1 MTRVCPDP
9 IAGISYQGLETLTQ
23 VFVMRTLTST
33 IVLTLLAIPLSVG
46 SQVIT
51 DRGMAQLQDA
61 SATQL
66 LAAKTTIRGNPAP
79 PPGSGRKPLFQLQ
92 ENPLTQL

>member
-1 MTRVCPDP
+1 MRVFPDP
-9 IAGISYQGLETLTQ
+9 VAEISYQGLESLTQ
-23 VFVMRTLTST
+23 IFVMRTLTAT
-33 IVLTLLAIPLSVG
+33 IVFTLLAIPLSVG

-51 DRGMAQLQDA
+51 DWRMSQLQDA

-79 PPGSGRKPLFQLQ
+79 HPGSGRKPLFQLQ
-92 ENPLTQL
+92 ENPLTRL

>member
-9 IAGISYQGLETLTQ
+9 IAEISYQGLETLTQ
-23 VFVMRTLTST
+23 IFVMRTLISS
-33 IVLTLLAIPLSVG
+33 IVFTLLAIPLSVG

-51 DRGMAQLQDA
+51 DWRIAQLQDA

-79 PPGSGRKPLFQLQ
+79 HPGSGRKPLFQLQ
-92 ENPLTQL
+92 ENPFTQL

>member
-1 MTRVCPDP
+1 MRVFPDP
-9 IAGISYQGLETLTQ
+9 IAEISYQGLETLTQ
-23 VFVMRTLTST
+23 ISAMRTLTSV
-33 IVLTLLAIPLSVG
+33 IVLSLLAIPLSVG

-51 DRGMAQLQDA
+51 DWRMAQLQDA

-92 ENPLTQL
+92 ENPLTRL

>member
-1 MTRVCPDP
+1 MRVFPDP
-9 IAGISYQGLETLTQ
+9 IAEISYQGLETLAQ
-23 VFVMRTLTST
+23 ISAMRTLTSV
-33 IVLTLLAIPLSVG
+33 IVLSLLAIPLSVG

-51 DRGMAQLQDA
+51 DGRMAQLQDA

>member
-1 MTRVCPDP
+1 MRIFTS
-9 IAGISYQGLETLTQ
+9 II
-23 VFVMRTLTST
+23 VFSLV
-33 IVLTLLAIPLSVG
+33 AIPLAVG

-51 DRGMAQLQDA
+51 DWRMAQLQDA

-92 ENPLTQL
+92 ENPSIQL